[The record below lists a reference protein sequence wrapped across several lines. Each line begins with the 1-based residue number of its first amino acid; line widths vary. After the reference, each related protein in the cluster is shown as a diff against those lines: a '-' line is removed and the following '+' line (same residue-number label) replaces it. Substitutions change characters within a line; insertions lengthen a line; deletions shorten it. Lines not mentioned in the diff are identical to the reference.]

1 MIGVTTV
8 IFVTGIIFY
17 LIILPCLCIAGPNDP
32 SRQEQISSNNE
43 DSQNERTDE
52 IPSEVLNDEFLGRN
66 REGILTE
73 KDVIIS
79 I

>member
-32 SRQEQISSNNE
+32 SRQGQISSNNE
-43 DSQNERTDE
+43 DSQNEKMDE
-52 IPSEVLNDEFLGRN
+52 IPSEVVNDEFLGGN
-66 REGILTE
+66 GEGILSE